1 MKLWKQ
7 IAIAAGTA
15 AATTSAAYAARRAT
29 LHFLGRRQSKSPRL
43 IPAVP
48 STSRMLRTSRA
59 RWHANRARI
68 RQESRSMRPAFF
80 MRGPRPDP
88 SWIIR
93 P

>member
-43 IPAVP
+43 IPAVAKHVTNVANKP
-48 STSRMLRTSRA
+48 RQMA
-59 RWHANRARI
+59 R
-68 RQESRSMRPAFF
+68 
-80 MRGPRPDP
+80 
-88 SWIIR
+88 
-93 P
+93 